1 MDLAVSVDTTPLSN
15 QVEHA
20 LKAEII
26 SGRLAPGQ
34 RISLEELAAKWNV
47 SYTPVRDA
55 IRHLESQGFLK
66 VLPRRGVFVTALDAA
81 TFQDIF
87 EVRIAMEVLA
97 AKSATVRAPAAEME
111 CILHSYRE
119 AEATYQRTNDSSLLV
134 ERDYMVHDLL
144 MRYCSNARVVQ
155 IMHGLRDLIDW
166 AQATIVTRNPAAYAT
181 TVHEH
186 MRVIEAMLARDVQ
199 SAQHE
204 IETHLQSA
212 LARYLEV
219 SPDALVVESG

>member
-1 MDLAVSVDTTPLSN
+1 MIVPVTVNTTPLGD

-34 RISLEELAAKWNV
+34 RISHEELAAKWNV

-55 IRHLESQGFLK
+55 IRHLESQGFVK
-66 VLPRRGVFVTALDAA
+66 VLPRRGVFVTELDAT

-97 AKSATVRAPAAEME
+97 AKSATLQAPAAELE
-111 CILHSYRE
+111 RVLRSYQE
-119 AEATYQRTNDSSLLV
+119 AEATYQQMGDSSLLV

-144 MRYCSNARVVQ
+144 MRHCSNAKVIE
-155 IMHGLRDLIDW
+155 IMQGLRDLVDW
-166 AQATIVTRNPAAYAT
+166 AQATIVSRNPAAYAT
-181 TVHEH
+181 TVREH
-186 MRVIEAMLARDVQ
+186 MRIVEAMLARDVRC
-199 SAQHE
+199 AQHE
-204 IETHLQSA
+204 IETHLQGA
-212 LARYLEV
+212 LARYPA
-219 SPDALVVESG
+219 S